1 MLLGVA
7 GLTPGDWTTV
17 DENVASAVR
26 AYGFRTLQ
34 LRVPD
39 PLNRDPATVERVK
52 NAFESAGLVLGQTVG
67 EYGGGL
73 VSDDKSVRRDAVE
86 ALKQMATFTRIIGGT
101 NTYLRPGSM
110 NPDGAWYP
118 HPDNRSDQV
127 FDRLVK
133 SAREAAQAA
142 SDEGVMLAV
151 EGGVVCPLFSSART
165 RDFFDAVDSPAM
177 GYNMD
182 PVNYIANLEM
192 AYDTTSLLND
202 LFDQLGHVTIA
213 AHAKDFTVVDGLLPH
228 FDEAVIGDGMLDQD
242 TFLRRM
248 LSVRPDAH
256 VLIEHLPDDLIPAA
270 RDGLN
275 AAAANAGIE
284 WDEPP
289 D

>member
-17 DENVASAVR
+17 DENVANCVR
-26 AYGFRTLQ
+26 SHGFRTLQ

-39 PLNRDPATVERVK
+39 PLNLDPTMVERVK
-52 NAFESAGLVLGQTVG
+52 NTFGIAGLALGQTVG

-73 VSDDKSVRRDAVE
+73 VSDDESVRGDAVE

-110 NPDGAWYP
+110 NPGGAWWP
-118 HPDNRSDQV
+118 HPDNRSDRV

-133 SAREAAQAA
+133 SAREATQAA

-151 EGGVVCPLFSSART
+151 EGGVVCPLFSPERT
-165 RDFFDAVDSPAM
+165 REFFDAVDSPAM

-192 AYDTTSLLND
+192 AYDSTSLLND
-202 LFDQLGHVTIA
+202 LFDQLGDVTIT
-213 AHAKDFTVVDGLLPH
+213 AHAKDFTVVEGLLPH
-228 FDEAVIGDGMLDQD
+228 FEEVVIGEGMLDQD

-256 VLIEHLPDDLIPAA
+256 VLIEHLPDDLVPAA

-275 AAAANAGIE
+275 AAAASAGIE

-289 D
+289 S

>member
-17 DENVASAVR
+17 DENVAQAVR
-26 AYGFRTLQ
+26 EHGFRTLQ

-39 PLNRDPATVERVK
+39 PLNRDQATIERVK
-52 NAFESAGLVLGQTVG
+52 NAFESAGLALGQTVG

-73 VSDDKSVRRDAVE
+73 VSDDESVRRDAVE

-110 NPDGAWYP
+110 NPGGAWWP
-118 HPDNRSDQV
+118 HPDNRSGQV
-127 FDRLVK
+127 FERLVK

-151 EGGVVCPLFSSART
+151 EGGVVCPLFSPERT
-165 RDFFDAVDSPAM
+165 REFFDAVNSPAM

-182 PVNYIANLEM
+182 PVNYIANLEV
-192 AYDTTSLLND
+192 AYDSTSLLNE

-213 AHAKDFTVVDGLLPH
+213 AHAKDFTVVDGLLPQ
-228 FDEAVIGDGMLDQD
+228 FDEAVIGEGMLDHD

-248 LSVRPDAH
+248 LSARPDAH
-256 VLIEHLPDDLIPAA
+256 VLIEHLPDDLVPAA

-275 AAAANAGIE
+275 TAAAKAGIK
-284 WDEPP
+284 WDEPTY
-289 D
+289 